1 MEILLE
7 LRNANRTIIIA
18 THSPS
23 IWKMADQVIRLS
35 KDETDYN

>member
-18 THSPS
+18 THNLVFE
-23 IWKMADQVIRLS
+23 MADQVIHLS
-35 KDETDYN
+35 QDGKEYA